1 MDKGQTTRNRATQ
14 PDPGATTGGEE
25 GRLAA
30 ELAALEARIDVL
42 IAARDGARRALVA
55 GRRHRPQRM
64 WRHAREIASLAWRL
78 TVARRDRARLRR
90 GDRRPWPA
98 PPAASPATSRAA
110 RSRVRTNRH
119 QRRAA

>member
-1 MDKGQTTRNRATQ
+1 MDKGQTTRNRAT
-14 PDPGATTGGEE
+14 PPGPGTSTEGED

-30 ELAALEARIDVL
+30 EMAALEARIGVL
-42 IAARDGARRALVA
+42 VAARAVARRALVS
-55 GRRHRPQRM
+55 GRRNRPQRA
-64 WRHAREIASLAWRL
+64 WRHAREIAHLAWRL

-90 GDRRPWPA
+90 GNRRPWPA
-98 PPAASPATSRAA
+98 PPAASPPISRAD